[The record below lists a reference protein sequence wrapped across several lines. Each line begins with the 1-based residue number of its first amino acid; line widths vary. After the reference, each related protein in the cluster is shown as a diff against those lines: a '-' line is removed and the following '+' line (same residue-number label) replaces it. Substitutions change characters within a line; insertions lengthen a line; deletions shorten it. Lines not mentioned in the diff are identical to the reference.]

1 MTRQEIQYGPNTLI
15 GFIGAGNMGGAV
27 ARRLAS
33 GSWRLRVYDPDP
45 AAVERCIAAGAVAAS
60 DLQDSAREAQV
71 VITSLP
77 TPEILEATIEGIL
90 DTVEKGTTILDI
102 STVDP
107 ITASRAAQR
116 ARLAEVHFVS
126 CPLGKGPAQA
136 EQGDIPLFIGGEA
149 AVVAR
154 LRPLLDRMGSTV
166 YDMGSVEA
174 ATTFKI
180 VSNLIGMTNL
190 AVLVEGYALARRAGI
205 PDETFDQ
212 ALTDTG
218 GASYQQRVRL
228 PWITQR
234 DWSPRFGVDLALKD
248 LRLAVD
254 SAWRWKI
261 PVPVGSAALAQL
273 VAASIQGMGS
283 EDVVALAKVVD
294 PSLNQANTLCLAND
308 DQHSQGPSLV

>member
-1 MTRQEIQYGPNTLI
+1 MTSQEIQYGPHTPI

-33 GSWRLRVYDPDP
+33 GSWRVRVYDPDP
-45 AAVERCIAAGAVAAS
+45 AAVDRCVAAGAVAAS
-60 DLQDSAREAQV
+60 DLQDSAREAEV

-77 TPEILEATIEGIL
+77 TPEILEATIELIVG
-90 DTVEKGTTILDI
+90 TVQDGATILDI

-107 ITASRAAQR
+107 NTASRIAERAGAAG
-116 ARLAEVHFVS
+116 VHFVS
-126 CPLGKGPAQA
+126 CTLGKGPAQA

-154 LRPLLDRMGSTV
+154 LQPLLDRMGSAL

-212 ALTDTG
+212 ALKDTG
-218 GASYQQRVRL
+218 GTSYQQQVRL
-228 PWITQR
+228 PWIMQR

-254 SAWRWKI
+254 SACQWKI

-273 VAASIQGMGS
+273 AAASIHGMGS

-294 PSLNQANTLCLAND
+294 PGLNQDGYGA
-308 DQHSQGPSLV
+308 